1 MNFGRKCFILSSFGS
16 FVENAS
22 FWVVLVG
29 YSLECEKS
37 SDHHYSTQTHW
48 NVRKLSRGEKEAE
61 AKVNENVECFAT
73 VTKKNKTAVAVTIV
87 EQLFTSSLC
96 TSFVLCSR
104 NARSIKQPLF
114 PSFHSMAVLFQL
126 NCLLVL
132 NTVRTNVFSSIIL
145 QLEDI
150 QHHSNTSMLGY
161 LFQWRNWN

>member
-1 MNFGRKCFILSSFGS
+1 M
-16 FVENAS
+16 
-22 FWVVLVG
+22 
-29 YSLECEKS
+29 
-37 SDHHYSTQTHW
+37 
-48 NVRKLSRGEKEAE
+48 SRGEKEAE

-73 VTKKNKTAVAVTIV
+73 VTGTKKNKTAVAVTIV
-87 EQLFTSSLC
+87 EQLFTSPLC

-114 PSFHSMAVLFQL
+114 PFYSNVMAVLFQL

-150 QHHSNTSMLGY
+150 QQPQQHKHVGMKLTVTRNTIINIHVLIK
-161 LFQWRNWN
+161 